1 MKAKRPGFTDERYNE
16 TSYYHDCSKYQFVY
30 ITIYKSVAVCLQRI
44 IQILQMGLVSN
55 FPNEKEYLPI
65 ANAKKISDANWF
77 HEKLQIFN
85 QTNFETFHLNSAVFD
100 SYIID
105 FT

>member
-55 FPNEKEYLPI
+55 FPNEKEYFAHCQKNQCCQLKVI
-65 ANAKKISDANWF
+65 SRKNSQVKNCFHGKK
-77 HEKLQIFN
+77 
-85 QTNFETFHLNSAVFD
+85 FHLHSVEI
-100 SYIID
+100 S
-105 FT
+105 